1 MVRSAEQSWDGGLDG
16 VVMLPESALHT
27 VDGAARLWLD
37 ETPRL
42 ALGAKRALD
51 VLGATLGLVLLLPI
65 VLAVGLAVRLD
76 SRGPV
81 LYRHT
86 RVGRDGRLFR
96 LAKFRTMEPNADALL
111 AGLLAEHPEY
121 GEEWEARQKLPHDP
135 RVTRVGRFLRRSSL
149 DELPQLWNVIR
160 GDMSLVGPR
169 PVTHQE
175 LEKFGP
181 VAPVVLSVRPGLTG
195 RWAVSGRSHIDYH
208 ERVVMEFGYVMH
220 WSFVDDL
227 RILARTV
234 PAVLRGHGAH

>member
-1 MVRSAEQSWDGGLDG
+1 MVRSAEQSWDEGLEG
-16 VVMLPESALHT
+16 VVLLPESAPHA
-27 VDGAARLWLD
+27 VDSGARVWLD
-37 ETPRL
+37 EAPRL
-42 ALGAKRALD
+42 ALVAKRMLD
-51 VLGATLGLVLLLPI
+51 VIGATMGLVVLLPI
-65 VLAVGLAVRLD
+65 VLAVALAVRLD

-96 LAKFRTMEPNADALL
+96 LAKFRTMEPNADTLL
-111 AGLLAEHPEY
+111 ADLLAEHPEY
-121 GEEWEARQKLPHDP
+121 REEWEARQKLPHDP

-175 LEKFGP
+175 LEKFGA

-195 RWAVSGRSHIDYH
+195 QWAVSGRSHIDYD
-208 ERVVMEFGYVMH
+208 ERVVMEFSYVMR

-227 RILARTV
+227 RILVRTV